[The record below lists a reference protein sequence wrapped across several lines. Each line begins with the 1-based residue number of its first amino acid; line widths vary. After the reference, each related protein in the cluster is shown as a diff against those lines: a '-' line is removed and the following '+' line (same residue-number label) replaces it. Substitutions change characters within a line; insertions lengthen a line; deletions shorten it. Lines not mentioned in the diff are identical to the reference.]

1 MAEGLSERLAEL
13 ERAVRRAAELIARL
27 KAERQQAEKE
37 KAVLDAQVA
46 AKARE
51 IEECRERLVRLDEGQ
66 GELSRLRQ
74 ERKETLAQVN
84 GILKE
89 LNALELD

>member
-13 ERAVRRAAELIARL
+13 DQAVRRAAELIARL

-37 KAVLDAQVA
+37 KAAIENQMA

-51 IEECRERLVRLDEGQ
+51 IEECRERLVKLEEGQ

-74 ERKETLAQVN
+74 ERKETLAQVS

-89 LNALELD
+89 LNALELG